1 MKNKPPN
8 QTLSTE
14 AGELHPFARIVL
26 AGVVATAVVG
36 GVSGAAYSARGHA
49 SGSTTCAAP
58 RVTIAYAASVG
69 AAVRAGKDVWGE
81 RLLAAPGGPSYEAA
95 RRYLAPLLF
104 AMQPKRRPLTPSG
117 VYYLGFSYPTNVK
130 ASSGFA
136 LHVAD
141 GSRIYT
147 RRVGGPNLAIYVGAH
162 GTEPYGACLNRLK
175 DARLADGY
183 LPIVRTSYVDANG
196 VRYGQESFAA
206 RGARTRKLVSFVKLT
221 VNARRA
227 GAASVVR
234 FVSSRRGTVV
244 RGVRL
249 EAQNG
254 TRLIVSP
261 ESAGSSH
268 GFTFRIP
275 KGTTSVLYADWLNQE
290 TNAPYMRA
298 DSRTYAIARDI
309 VSRYWN
315 RRLAE
320 GAVFGVPE
328 KRVMDAERA
337 VLIQQ
342 LVHGWHY
349 SIGNPYEE
357 LSFAETMDTA
367 EVMGEYGFDEVVKRT
382 LRTSGGRLLRR
393 FTSRRGGER
402 LLADAVY
409 YQLSRDPEFIDE
421 QTPVLRTVLAMLER
435 RQITAGPS
443 RGKLQPEPLSSDVP
457 DVVDTVPGQLVAWQ
471 GLLAIERVWA
481 ATGHGDLAP
490 RARTLAVTLERPL
503 RSSLRESLVP
513 LDDGSLFLPFSF
525 APGATPYE
533 LLTASRDG
541 SYWNL
546 VAPYALASG
555 FLRPRGA
562 EAAGVLRYL
571 LDHGSRLLG
580 VPRADAHIIYGP
592 YGIGDSGLGQVY
604 GLSASRFLADEDEP
618 DQLMLSLYG
627 MLAASMT
634 RDTFIAGEAT
644 SVVPV
649 GDSYYRTS
657 YMPPNLGA
665 NSTFLETLRLM
676 LVHETRGSRGAARGL
691 ELAFATPRSWLRDG
705 RTIHVANAPT
715 SFGRLSYSIARRGR
729 EIRVVVAA
737 PPAARSVRL
746 RLRVPQDEAIRE
758 IRIGGRRIRFGS
770 ATATV
775 TIPHGRREARFRAI
789 LAA

>member
-1 MKNKPPN
+1 M
-8 QTLSTE
+8 
-14 AGELHPFARIVL
+14 AG
-26 AGVVATAVVG
+26 AVVG
-36 GVSGAAYSARGHA
+36 GVSAAAYPSAP
-49 SGSTTCAAP
+49 SQCAAP
-58 RVTIAYAASVG
+58 HLTSGYVASVR
-69 AAVRAGKDVWGE
+69 AAVRAGRDVWGE

-95 RRYLAPLLF
+95 RRYLTPLLF

-117 VYYLGFSYPTNVK
+117 VYYLAFSYPTNVK

-147 RRVGGPNLAIYVGAH
+147 RRVGGPNLAIYVGSH
-162 GTEPYGACLNRLK
+162 GLEPYGACLNRLRS
-175 DARLADGY
+175 ARLADGY
-183 LPIVRTSYVDANG
+183 LPIVGTSYVDSNG
-196 VRYGQESFAA
+196 VRYDQESFAT

-221 VNARRA
+221 VDARRA
-227 GAASVVR
+227 RAASVVR

-249 EAQNG
+249 RTSDGA
-254 TRLIVSP
+254 RLIVSP
-261 ESAGSSH
+261 DGSASPH
-268 GFTFRIP
+268 GFTFRIR
-275 KGTTSVLYADWLNQE
+275 KGTTGVLYADWLNQE
-290 TNAPYMRA
+290 TNAPYLRA
-298 DSRTYAIARDI
+298 DSGTYAIARDI
-309 VSRYWN
+309 VSRYWK

-320 GAVFGVPE
+320 GVVFAVPE
-328 KRVMDAERA
+328 KRIMDAERA

-367 EVMGEYGFDEVVKRT
+367 EVMGEYGFDEIVKRI
-382 LRTSGGRLLRR
+382 LRTSSDRLPSR
-393 FTSRRGGER
+393 FTSWRGGAR
-402 LLADAVY
+402 LLADAVN
-409 YQLSRDPEFIDE
+409 YQLSRDRKFVDE
-421 QTPVLRTVLAMLER
+421 QTPALRSILARLES
-435 RQITAGPS
+435 RQIASGPS
-443 RGKLQPEPLSSDVP
+443 RGKLEPEPLSSDVP

-471 GLLAIERVWA
+471 GLLAIGRVWA
-481 ATGHGDLAP
+481 ATGHDDLAH
-490 RARTLAVTLERPL
+490 RTRTLAVSLESAL
-503 RSSLRESLVP
+503 RAALARSLVP
-513 LDDGSLFLPFSF
+513 LDDRSLFLPVSF
-525 APGATPYE
+525 APRAAPYE

-562 EAAGVLRYL
+562 ETAGVLRYL
-571 LDHGSRLLG
+571 LGHGSRLMG
-580 VPRADAHIIYGP
+580 VPRADSHIIYGP

-604 GLSASRFLADEDEP
+604 GLSVSRFLADDDQP
-618 DQLMLSLYG
+618 DQLTLSLYG

-634 RDTFIAGEAT
+634 PDTFVAGEAT

-676 LVHETRGSRGAARGL
+676 LVHETRGPRGAARGL
-691 ELAFATPRSWLRDG
+691 ELAFATPRSWLRSG
-705 RTIHVANAPT
+705 REIRVVNAPT
-715 SFGRLSYSIARRGR
+715 SFGRLSYSIARRGQT
-729 EIRVVVAA
+729 IRVLVGAL
-737 PPAARSVRL
+737 PAARFIRI
-746 RLRVPQDEAIRE
+746 RLRVPQDEQIRE
-758 IRIGGRRIRFGS
+758 IRMGGRRIRVGS

-775 TIPHGRREARFRAI
+775 TLPYGRDEVRLRATV
-789 LAA
+789 AAAPRHSRSR